1 MRILVVEDD
10 LKIQS
15 LVSTG
20 LRQEGHT
27 VDTASTG
34 SEGQKMWSGGRYDAV
49 VLDLMLPEVSGLSL
63 LKRARNDHD
72 QTPVLILSAKGAVD
86 DRVAGLELGADD
98 YMCKPFSFSELSA
111 RLHAIVRRAASGSGA
126 AAATTASITLS
137 GVTLDLVRRAVM
149 RGDKKIDL
157 QSREF
162 SLLELMMKN
171 PDRPLSK
178 SFILERIWDYDFDP
192 QTNIVDVL
200 VCRLRAKLDSGF
212 DHKLIRTLRGVGYVF
227 KTEEGR
233 Q

>member
-10 LKIQS
+10 LTIQS

-34 SEGQKMWSGGRYDAV
+34 SEGQALWSGNRYDAV

-111 RLHAIVRRAASGSGA
+111 RLHAIVRRSGA
-126 AAATTASITLS
+126 TGGTAATTASITLS

-157 QSREF
+157 QTREF